1 MDSSA
6 ADVPAMKKKTVSP
19 DGLMTKK
26 KAVSPDCPVM
36 EKKDG
41 PVMQES

>member
-6 ADVPAMKKKTVSP
+6 ADVPVMKKKTVSL
-19 DGLMTKK
+19 DGLMTEK